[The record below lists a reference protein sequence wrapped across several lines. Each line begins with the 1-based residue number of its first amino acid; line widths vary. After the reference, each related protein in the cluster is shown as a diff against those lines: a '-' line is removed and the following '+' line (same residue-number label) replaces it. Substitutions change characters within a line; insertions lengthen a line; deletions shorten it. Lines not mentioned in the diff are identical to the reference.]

1 MRRALA
7 RWAVMG
13 AGALVWAALPGRAG
27 AEGVLVFAAASLT
40 NVLDRIGAAWT
51 ARSGHAVV
59 LSYAGS
65 SALARQI
72 QAGAPADV
80 FISASRDWIEAL
92 VASGDVQPASV
103 RDVAGNRLVLIAH
116 GSQAAPVV
124 LDRDLD
130 LAALL
135 GDGRLSMALVDAV
148 PAGIYGRQALA
159 SLGLWDDVAPVV
171 AQSDNV
177 RTALAFVAQGE
188 APLGIVYATDAAVQD
203 NVTVIATFPPDS
215 HAPIR
220 YPAALTTHSASPVA
234 QDFLAFLTAP
244 PAQAIWAEFG
254 FVTGP

>member
-103 RDVAGNRLVLIAH
+103 RDVANRLVLIAH
-116 GSQAAPVV
+116 GSQADPVV

-135 GDGRLSMALVDAV
+135 GDGRLSVALVESWPSPTMCAR
-148 PAGIYGRQALA
+148 PLPLSRRARRLWA
-159 SLGLWDDVAPVV
+159 SSMPPMPPCRTMSRSSRLFR
-171 AQSDNV
+171 
-177 RTALAFVAQGE
+177 RTATRPSAI
-188 APLGIVYATDAAVQD
+188 PL
-203 NVTVIATFPPDS
+203 
-215 HAPIR
+215 R
-220 YPAALTTHSASPVA
+220 
-234 QDFLAFLTAP
+234 
-244 PAQAIWAEFG
+244 
-254 FVTGP
+254 